1 MKKLVL
7 SKNLI
12 LISAILACTM
22 PTWGQGNEKSKT
34 NKPLVVFVTGDHEY
48 GSESTMPLLA
58 AELKKNYG
66 MRTIVLKSSPDHT
79 SEENIPGLE
88 ALKDA
93 DLAIFFL
100 RWRRLPADQVKYMMP
115 I

>member
-22 PTWGQGNEKSKT
+22 PTWGQGDEKSKT

-58 AELKKNYG
+58 AELEKNYG
-66 MRTIVLKSSPDHT
+66 MRTIVLK
-79 SEENIPGLE
+79 IPTKQRTHQRKEIDCL
-88 ALKDA
+88 
-93 DLAIFFL
+93 FL
-100 RWRRLPADQVKYMMP
+100 VGVFN
-115 I
+115 

>member
-22 PTWGQGNEKSKT
+22 PTWGQGDEKSKT

-58 AELKKNYG
+58 AELEKKLWHAHHRAQN
-66 MRTIVLKSSPDHT
+66 TDQTKNT
-79 SEENIPGLE
+79 
-88 ALKDA
+88 
-93 DLAIFFL
+93 
-100 RWRRLPADQVKYMMP
+100 PAKRD
-115 I
+115 